1 MTISR
6 EASNLESKKLP
17 IKFRPPSNL
26 SNSVNFVSKLL
37 LTILLVTPELP
48 FRRRISSHRRFFGSE
63 DPPEIKLC
71 VVVIKF
77 DQFYEQ
83 SRCTN
88 CKFREQRCPSPRL
101 SPSTNRPFD
110 FSIKNPPPFSPKGP
124 KSQVGIRGLIF
135 ILSYFVFLM
144 DK

>member
-48 FRRRISSHRRFFGSE
+48 FRRRIFLLVTPELPFRRRTI
-63 DPPEIKLC
+63 PPVTPELP
-71 VVVIKF
+71 
-77 DQFYEQ
+77 
-83 SRCTN
+83 
-88 CKFREQRCPSPRL
+88 FRRRTILPVTPE
-101 SPSTNRPFD
+101 SPSA
-110 FSIKNPPPFSPKGP
+110 
-124 KSQVGIRGLIF
+124 
-135 ILSYFVFLM
+135 
-144 DK
+144 